1 MNSKKVRETLW
12 LMEFSEERKK
22 LREEAEKDNKLPD
35 YAGFNLVFWNKIYK
49 QGREEVSNIVCN
61 AILDVLIYIYSDKFK
76 KSCSNCQKIRGGN
89 HHPCIWE
96 PNLNQFLD
104 LFKENLEDKEK
115 FNRRMQ
121 NEHR

>member
-22 LREEAEKDNKLPD
+22 LREQAEKDNKLPD
-35 YAGFNLVFWNKIYK
+35 YAGFNLVFWDKIYK

-61 AILDVLIYIYSDKFK
+61 EIFDVMLYIYSNKIKRD
-76 KSCSNCQKIRGGN
+76 CLNCQKRRRCERF
-89 HHPCIWE
+89 PCAWTPDFNWFI
-96 PNLNQFLD
+96 D

-115 FNRRMQ
+115 FDRRMQ
-121 NEHR
+121 NEH